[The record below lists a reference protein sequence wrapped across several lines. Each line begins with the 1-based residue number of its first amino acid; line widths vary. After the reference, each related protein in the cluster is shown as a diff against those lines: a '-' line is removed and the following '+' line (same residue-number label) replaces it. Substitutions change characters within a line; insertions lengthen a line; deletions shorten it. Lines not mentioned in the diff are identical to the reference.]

1 MSMTMSRGG
10 NMPASAYAFQWMVA
24 SAKWADTIG
33 PVVLGG
39 LRAAAPVGQPQEVTN
54 SSPLATRHRIGNLRD
69 SIRYSKDASETVT
82 TATFTAYVPY
92 AGYVIEGT
100 RAHEIWPKSAKY
112 LHFAS
117 RGTEYFVG
125 PKGTQAHVNHPG
137 TAPNPFNRRVIEELM
152 DWIQETY
159 TEIMQEALGE

>member
-1 MSMTMSRGG
+1 MSRSGDL
-10 NMPASAYAFQWMVA
+10 PESAYAFQWMVA
-24 SAKWADTIG
+24 SAKWADTVG

-39 LRAAAPVGQPQEVTN
+39 LRAAAPVGQVQEVTG
-54 SSPLATRHRIGNLRD
+54 STPIASRHRVGNLRD
-69 SIRYSKDASETVT
+69 SIRYASDPGATNT

-100 RAHEIWPKSAKY
+100 RPHEIWPKAARY
-112 LHFAS
+112 LAFAS
-117 RGTEYFVG
+117 NGQMQFVG

-137 TAPNPFNRRVIEELM
+137 TAPNPFNKRVIEELM

-159 TEIMQEALGE
+159 AEIMQEALGE